1 MKDNERV
8 QSTFLSS
15 GTLKADY
22 SRRCC
27 NVGRWSS
34 QLFCKLDSKEVSVLW
49 SDFCPTHELRSVAV
63 APAAAPATLTPLAG
77 CRAGSVE
84 DIASNPPR
92 AAECRNVRCLASGN
106 QHFGSVSQ
114 RGPTCSSGFGWHV
127 GGAFGANVP
136 NARHM
141 TARQCANVLAGGSL
155 DLQPS

>member
-1 MKDNERV
+1 M
-8 QSTFLSS
+8 
-15 GTLKADY
+15 
-22 SRRCC
+22 
-27 NVGRWSS
+27 
-34 QLFCKLDSKEVSVLW
+34 
-49 SDFCPTHELRSVAV
+49 

-106 QHFGSVSQ
+106 QHNWVGL
-114 RGPTCSSGFGWHV
+114 PTRPICSSRFRWHV

-141 TARQCANVLAGGSL
+141 TARQCANVLAGGLPGSATESC
-155 DLQPS
+155 DLHSALKGEAACCVAVRGGRGMR